1 MKGVLFS
8 IWLMISGLFSCV
20 CRGEEACTW
29 PELLLAVTSASFRSS
44 NSMMGSPSA
53 FFKLEA
59 IISGVQPEPS

>member
-1 MKGVLFS
+1 MKGVLFR
-8 IWLMISGLFSCV
+8 ICLISGLFSCI
-20 CRGEEACTW
+20 CRGEACTW